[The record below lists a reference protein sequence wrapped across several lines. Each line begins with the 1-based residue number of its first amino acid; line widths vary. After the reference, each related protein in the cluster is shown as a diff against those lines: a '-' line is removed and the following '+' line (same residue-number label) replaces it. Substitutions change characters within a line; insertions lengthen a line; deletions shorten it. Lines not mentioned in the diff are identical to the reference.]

1 MTARYAI
8 YYAPRR
14 DSAIWRKASAWLGR
28 DAYDGAFIERPIF
41 PALAGLDL
49 QALTADPRS
58 YGFHATL
65 KAPFELAQGET
76 EGDLLGFAAAFAEAR
91 TPFVTDIAPALLG
104 VFHAFRISEPCP
116 DMAALHEACVR
127 DFNRFRAPLTDH
139 DIARR
144 RRARLSDDQD
154 RKMLAWGYPY
164 IFDEFRFHMTLTGA
178 IRDEAA
184 SARIGAALAEH
195 FAEETGP
202 HLFDGVAIFKQADR
216 ASPFDILARL
226 DFGRT

>member
-1 MTARYAI
+1 MSARYAI

-14 DSAIWRKASAWLGR
+14 DSALWRRASAWLGR
-28 DAYDGAFIERPIF
+28 DAYDGAPLERPAF
-41 PALAGLDL
+41 PTLDGLDL
-49 QALTADPRS
+49 DALTSDPRG

-76 EGDLLGFAAAFAEAR
+76 EADLLGFAAAFAEAR
-91 TPFVTDIAPALLG
+91 TPFAADIAPALLG
-104 VFHAFRISEPCP
+104 AFHAFRIAAPCP
-116 DMAALHEACVR
+116 EMAALHEACVR
-127 DFNRFRAPLTDH
+127 DFDRFRAPLSEH

-144 RRARLSDDQD
+144 RRAKLNADQD
-154 RKMLAWGYPY
+154 RKMLTWGYPY

-178 IRDEAA
+178 IRDEAV

-195 FAEETGP
+195 FAAETGP

-216 ASPFDILARL
+216 AAPFDILARL
-226 DFGRT
+226 DFG

>member
-14 DSAIWRKASAWLGR
+14 DCALWRKASAWLGR
-28 DAYDGAFIERPIF
+28 DAYDGASLERPDF
-41 PALAGLDL
+41 PALRDLDL
-49 QALTADPRS
+49 DGLTADPRG

-65 KAPFELAQGET
+65 KAPFELAEGAT
-76 EGDLLGFAAAFAEAR
+76 EADLVGFSAAFAEAR
-91 TPFVTDIAPALLG
+91 TPFAAEIAPALLG

-116 DMAALHEACVR
+116 EMAALHEACVR
-127 DFNRFRAPLTDH
+127 DFDRFRAPLTEP

-144 RRARLSDDQD
+144 RRARLSEDQD
-154 RKMLAWGYPY
+154 RKMLTWGYPY

-178 IRDEAA
+178 IRDEVV
-184 SARIGAALAEH
+184 SSRIGDALAAH

-216 ASPFDILARL
+216 ASPFEILARL
-226 DFGRT
+226 DFG